1 MDHSYVIKKP
11 LLTERTTATMEA
23 ANQYAFI
30 VDRRATKD
38 QIRDAVASLYGVR
51 VLKVRTSNQKGET
64 RRLRYGWVKQAT
76 VKKAFVRLHE
86 EDRIE
91 LF

>member
-1 MDHSYVIKKP
+1 MDHTYIIKKP
-11 LLTERTTATMEA
+11 LLTERSTATMES

-30 VDRRATKD
+30 VDRTATKT
-38 QIRDAVASLYGVR
+38 QIRDAVVSLYGVR
-51 VLKVRTSNQKGET
+51 VVKVRTSNQKGET
-64 RRLRYGWVKQAT
+64 RRLKYGWVRRAT
-76 VKKAFVRLHE
+76 TKKAFVRLHE